1 MGQRKRTIRSQ
12 ILHITAGALQ
22 TGPAAQQQHK
32 QTMVSSF
39 YSATEILTHCSAAA
53 AANSATRPPARS
65 HKNIISLLA
74 PCSLLVAAGG
84 GRTQKI
90 SGQIFLLAGPGPCT
104 ISAASV
110 WPGCWLPAAGCWGE
124 LLVSKFNLM
133 PDKGLGHGS
142 RGWAGQRSIA

>member
-12 ILHITAGALQ
+12 ILHITAGARQ

-39 YSATEILTHCSAAA
+39 YSATEILTHCFAAA
-53 AANSATRPPARS
+53 AANSATRPPART

-74 PCSLLVAAGG
+74 PCSLLVAASGG
-84 GRTQKI
+84 GRRKSLDKYFCWLGPDPAQYLLHQ
-90 SGQIFLLAGPGPCT
+90 SGQ
-104 ISAASV
+104 
-110 WPGCWLPAAGCWGE
+110 AAGCWGE

>member
-12 ILHITAGALQ
+12 ILHITAGAQQ

-53 AANSATRPPARS
+53 ANSATRPPARS

-74 PCSLLVAAGG
+74 PCSLLVA
-84 GRTQKI
+84 GRRRKCLDKY
-90 SGQIFLLAGPGPCT
+90 FCCLGPDPAQVCT

-110 WPGCWLPAAGCWGE
+110 WPGCWLLAAGVSCW
-124 LLVSKFNLM
+124 FQNLT
-133 PDKGLGHGS
+133 
-142 RGWAGQRSIA
+142 

>member
-74 PCSLLVAAGG
+74 PCSLLVAASGG
-84 GRTQKI
+84 GRRKSLDKYFCWLGPDPAQYLLHQ
-90 SGQIFLLAGPGPCT
+90 SGQ
-104 ISAASV
+104 
-110 WPGCWLPAAGCWGE
+110 AAGCWGE